1 MIVRLA
7 DWGLMSEGQENL
19 RTTEVDLG
27 GLVSVLATHLYSTPL
42 VALREL
48 VQNAHDS
55 HTRRRLED
63 PQGAAGHRPRI
74 RVRADAAART
84 LAIEDTGAG
93 LTEPE
98 IHAYLAT
105 VGTGYTRLL
114 REVTGNEELIGA
126 FGLGFLSA
134 FSVAEEVTV
143 TTTSHRE
150 PALGHRYRSRGG
162 EQYSVEPVPARP
174 QPGTVVELTLRPEH
188 AHLADE
194 DALREVLGRYCVLLS
209 VPVHVGDDEQPV
221 NGIRVP
227 WREQVPPIAPGR
239 LHAARMEFAAAF
251 GRRFEP
257 LTVFPFEAAG
267 GGAEAIGL
275 LWVQD
280 GATYG
285 SSDNRDLAVY
295 LRGMLLADDARDLL
309 PSWAGFIGGVVESNR
324 LTPTASREDLQRDE
338 HYRALQRALADAI
351 VDGLYET
358 ARLHPAAWRRILA
371 RHGQDLLGAA
381 LCDERLF
388 TLLADDVPVPTSQG
402 DLTAGA
408 LRAAGQ
414 GAVHVALGSG
424 GGFEE
429 MLYRAM
435 QVPIARGDRYA
446 VLPFLRR
453 YAQLRDCRIVEL
465 GSADG
470 NRELFRD
477 PEQPLPA
484 EELGWLS
491 AALAEPGEQVVP
503 ARFEPPGLP
512 LVLVPDR
519 EAELKARI
527 EDDQADARIPSA
539 ALRLARAF
547 TARTDGT
554 VRARLYLNT
563 ASPAVQDL
571 LRAYRAGH
579 TGSTTAAALLR
590 SIKVI
595 MAAAGA
601 TGSAG
606 GDLGAALAG
615 VGTAVAALTAPPAE
629 GLSAGLDRLL
639 DDSRP
644 DGGPQHGGPQNGGAR
659 QEGPWHDGSQ
669 HEQGEGA

>member
-1 MIVRLA
+1 
-7 DWGLMSEGQENL
+7 MSEGLPLDPVPAEDL

-27 GLVSVLATHLYSTPL
+27 GLVNVLATHLYSTPL

-55 HTRRRLED
+55 HTRRLLED
-63 PQGAAGHRPRI
+63 PDGDHRPLI
-74 RVRADAAART
+74 RVRGDADRRT
-84 LAIEDTGAG
+84 VAIEDTGAG

-98 IHAYLAT
+98 IHSYLAT
-105 VGTGYTRLL
+105 VGTGYTRML
-114 REVTGNEELIGA
+114 RELTGNQELIGA

-134 FSVAEEVTV
+134 FSVADEVVV

-174 QPGTVVELTLRPEH
+174 VPGTVVELALKAEH

-194 DALREVLGRYCVLLS
+194 YALREVLGRYCVLLPI
-209 VPVHVGDDEQPV
+209 PVYVGDDDQPV
-221 NGIRVP
+221 NAVPVP
-227 WREQVPPIAPGR
+227 WRQQTAGDV
-239 LHAARMEFAAAF
+239 HAARMRFASAF

-257 LTVFPFEAAG
+257 LTAFPVEPVEG
-267 GGAEAIGL
+267 GTDAIGL

-280 GATYG
+280 GGTYG

-295 LRGMLLADDARDLL
+295 LRGMLLSEDARELL
-309 PSWAGFIGGVVESNR
+309 PSWAGFIGGVVESSR

-338 HYRALQRALADAI
+338 HYRALQQTLTDAI

-381 LCDERLF
+381 LCDDRLF

-408 LRAAGQ
+408 LRAAGG

-453 YAQLRDCRIVEL
+453 YARLRDCRIVEL
-465 GSADG
+465 GSESG

-477 PEQPLPA
+477 PERPLPA
-484 EELGWLS
+484 EESGWL
-491 AALAEPGEQVVP
+491 AGALAEPGEQLVP
-503 ARFEPPGLP
+503 ARFDPPGLP

-527 EDDQADARIPSA
+527 EDDQTDARIPSA

-547 TARTDGT
+547 TARTDGE
-554 VRARLYLNT
+554 VKARLYLNL
-563 ASPAVQDL
+563 ACPAVQDL
-571 LRAYRAGH
+571 LTAYRAGH
-579 TGSTTAAALLR
+579 TGSATAAGLLR
-590 SIKVI
+590 SLKVI
-595 MAAAGA
+595 MAAASA
-601 TGSAG
+601 GSAG
-606 GDLGAALAG
+606 GDLTAALAG
-615 VGTAVAALTAPPAE
+615 IGTAVSALTAAVPE
-629 GLSAGLDRLL
+629 GLPGVP
-639 DDSRP
+639 DSP
-644 DGGPQHGGPQNGGAR
+644 DGLGGPGDSD
-659 QEGPWHDGSQ
+659 GP
-669 HEQGEGA
+669 GERSGERAGES

>member
-1 MIVRLA
+1 
-7 DWGLMSEGQENL
+7 MSEGATTEPTPAEDL

-27 GLVSVLATHLYSTPL
+27 GLVNVLATHLYSTPL

-55 HTRRRLED
+55 HTRRFLED
-63 PQGAAGHRPRI
+63 PDGEHRPLI
-74 RVRADAAART
+74 RVRADAARRT
-84 LAIEDTGAG
+84 VAIEDTGAG

-98 IHAYLAT
+98 IHSYLAT
-105 VGTGYTRLL
+105 VGTGYTRML
-114 REVTGNEELIGA
+114 RELTGNQELIGA

-134 FSVAEEVTV
+134 FSVADEVTV

-150 PALGHRYRSRGG
+150 PQRGHRYRSRGG
-162 EQYSVEPVPARP
+162 EHYQVEPVPARP
-174 QPGTVVELTLRPEH
+174 QPGTVVELALKAEH
-188 AHLADE
+188 GHLADE
-194 DALREVLGRYCVLLS
+194 QALREVLGRYCVLLPI
-209 VPVHVGDDEQPV
+209 PVFVGEDEEPV
-221 NGIRVP
+221 NSVQVP
-227 WREQVPPIAPGR
+227 WRRQAHPSPATALAGDAPRHPSDGDQ
-239 LHAARMEFAAAF
+239 HAVRMRFAAAF

-257 LTVFPFEAAG
+257 LTAFPVGPVE
-267 GGAEAIGL
+267 GATDAVGL

-280 GATYG
+280 GGTYG

-295 LRGMLLADDARDLL
+295 LRGMLLAEDARDLL
-309 PSWAGFIGGVVESNR
+309 PSWAGFIGGVIESNR

-338 HYRALQRALADAI
+338 HYRALQKALTDAI

-358 ARLHPAAWRRILA
+358 ARLRPAAWRRILT

-388 TLLADDVPVPTSQG
+388 SLLADDVPVPTSQS
-402 DLTAGA
+402 DLTAGG
-408 LRAAGQ
+408 LRAAGG

-435 QVPIARGDRYA
+435 RVPIARGDRYA

-453 YAQLRDCRIVEL
+453 YAQLRGCRLVEL
-465 GSADG
+465 GSEQG

-477 PEQPLPA
+477 PERPLPP
-484 EELGWLS
+484 EESAWLS
-491 AALAEPGEQVVP
+491 GALADPGEQLVP
-503 ARFEPPGLP
+503 ARFDPPGLP

-547 TARTDGT
+547 TARTGGE
-554 VRARLYLNT
+554 VRARLYLNL
-563 ASPAVQDL
+563 ACPAVQDL
-571 LRAYRAGH
+571 LAAYRAGH
-579 TGSTTAAALLR
+579 TGSATAAGLLR
-590 SIKVI
+590 SLKVI
-595 MAAAGA
+595 MAAAS
-601 TGSAG
+601 TGPAE

-615 VGTAVAALTAPPAE
+615 VGTAVSALTAAVP
-629 GLSAGLDRLL
+629 AGLPDVP
-639 DDSRP
+639 DSPGDLR
-644 DGGPQHGGPQNGGAR
+644 
-659 QEGPWHDGSQ
+659 
-669 HEQGEGA
+669 EQA

>member
-1 MIVRLA
+1 
-7 DWGLMSEGQENL
+7 MSEGAPTEPTPAEDL

-27 GLVSVLATHLYSTPL
+27 GLVNVLATHLYSTPL

-55 HTRRRLED
+55 HTRRFLED
-63 PQGAAGHRPRI
+63 PDGEHRPRI
-74 RVRADAAART
+74 RVRADATRRT
-84 LAIEDTGAG
+84 VAIEDTGAG

-105 VGTGYTRLL
+105 VGTGYTRML
-114 REVTGNEELIGA
+114 RELTGNQELIGA

-134 FSVAEEVTV
+134 FSVADEVTV

-150 PALGHRYRSRGG
+150 PRLGHRYRSRGG
-162 EQYSVEPVPARP
+162 EQYQVDPAPARP
-174 QPGTVVELTLRPEH
+174 EPGTVVELALKAEH

-194 DALREVLGRYCVLLS
+194 HALREVLGRYCVLLPI
-209 VPVHVGDDEQPV
+209 PVYVGDDDRPV
-221 NGIRVP
+221 NAVQVP
-227 WREQVPPIAPGR
+227 WRQAVDGDQYG
-239 LHAARMEFAAAF
+239 ARMRFATAF

-257 LTVFPFEAAG
+257 LTAFPVLPVQGEGAAE
-267 GGAEAIGL
+267 GATDAVGL

-280 GATYG
+280 GGTYG

-295 LRGMLLADDARDLL
+295 LRGMLLAEDARDLL
-309 PSWAGFIGGVVESNR
+309 PSWAGFIGGAVESSR

-338 HYRALQRALADAI
+338 HYRALQKALTDAI

-358 ARLHPAAWRRILA
+358 ARLRPAVWRRILT
-371 RHGQDLLGAA
+371 RHGQELLGAA
-381 LCDERLF
+381 LCDDRLF

-408 LRAAGQ
+408 LRASGA

-435 QVPIARGDRYA
+435 RVPIARGDRYA

-453 YAQLRDCRIVEL
+453 YAQLRGCRLVEL
-465 GSADG
+465 GSEQG

-477 PEQPLPA
+477 PERPLPA
-484 EELGWLS
+484 EESAWL
-491 AALAEPGEQVVP
+491 AGALADPGEQLVP
-503 ARFEPPGLP
+503 ARFDPPGLP

-547 TARTDGT
+547 TARTDGE
-554 VRARLYLNT
+554 VKARLYLNLDC
-563 ASPAVQDL
+563 PAVRDL
-571 LRAYRAGH
+571 LAAYRTGH
-579 TGSTTAAALLR
+579 TGSATAAGLLR
-590 SIKVI
+590 SLKVI
-595 MAAAGA
+595 MAAAS
-601 TGSAG
+601 TGPAE

-615 VGTAVAALTAPPAE
+615 IGTAVSALTAAVP
-629 GLSAGLDRLL
+629 AGLPDVP
-639 DDSRP
+639 DSP
-644 DGGPQHGGPQNGGAR
+644 GALGGDA
-659 QEGPWHDGSQ
+659 
-669 HEQGEGA
+669 

>member
-1 MIVRLA
+1 MSQGLPPA
-7 DWGLMSEGQENL
+7 DNL

-63 PQGAAGHRPRI
+63 PECADAPLI
-74 RVRADAAART
+74 RVRGDAARRT
-84 LAIEDTGAG
+84 VVIEDTGAG

-105 VGTGYTRLL
+105 VGTGYTRML
-114 REVTGNEELIGA
+114 RDLTGNQDLIGA

-150 PALGHRYRSRGG
+150 PGLGHRYRSRGG
-162 EQYSVEPVPARP
+162 EQYGVDPVDPRPA
-174 QPGTVVELTLRPEH
+174 PGTAVELRLKPEH

-194 DALREVLGRYCVLLS
+194 DALREVLGRYCVLLPI
-209 VPVHVGDDEQPV
+209 PVYVGDDERPV
-221 NGIRVP
+221 NDVPVP
-227 WREQVPPIAPGR
+227 WRQSVDGD
-239 LHAARMEFAAAF
+239 LHTARMQFASAF

-257 LTVFPFEAAG
+257 LTAFPVSPAADDTTD
-267 GGAEAIGL
+267 AVGL

-280 GATYG
+280 GGTYG
-285 SSDNRDLAVY
+285 STDNRDLAVY

-309 PSWAGFIGGVVESNR
+309 PSWAGFIGGVVESSR

-338 HYRALQRALADAI
+338 HYRALQKALADAV

-381 LCDERLF
+381 LCDDRLF

-402 DLTAGA
+402 DLTADA
-408 LRAAGQ
+408 LRAAGR
-414 GAVHVALGSG
+414 GALHVALGSS

-453 YAQLRDCRIVEL
+453 YAQLKDCRIVEL
-465 GSADG
+465 GSESG

-477 PEQPLPA
+477 PAEPLPA
-484 EELGWLS
+484 EETAWLT
-491 AALAEPGEQVVP
+491 AALADEGEQLVP
-503 ARFEPPGLP
+503 ARFDPPGLP

-554 VRARLYLNT
+554 VKARLYLNL

-571 LRAYRAGH
+571 LTAYRAGH
-579 TGSTTAAALLR
+579 TGSATAAGLLR
-590 SIKVI
+590 SLKVI
-595 MAAAGA
+595 MAAAG
-601 TGSAG
+601 GSAN
-606 GDLGAALAG
+606 GDLTAALTG
-615 VGTAVAALTAPPAE
+615 IGTAVAALTWA
-629 GLSAGLDRLL
+629 
-639 DDSRP
+639 
-644 DGGPQHGGPQNGGAR
+644 
-659 QEGPWHDGSQ
+659 
-669 HEQGEGA
+669 

>member
-1 MIVRLA
+1 MVSAIVVLA
-7 DWGLMSEGQENL
+7 HCGLMSEGHHTGPVPAEDL

-63 PQGAAGHRPRI
+63 PDGGHTPLI
-74 RVRADAAART
+74 RVRGDAARRT
-84 LAIEDTGAG
+84 VSIEDTGAG

-98 IHAYLAT
+98 IHSYLAT

-114 REVTGNEELIGA
+114 REVTGNDELIGA

-134 FSVAEEVTV
+134 FSVADEVTV

-162 EQYSVEPVPARP
+162 EQYSVEPAAAHPT
-174 QPGTVVELTLRPEH
+174 PGSIVELTLKTEH

-194 DALREVLGRYCVLLS
+194 HALREVLGRYCVLLT
-209 VPVHVGDDEQPV
+209 VPVYVGDDDRPV
-221 NGIRVP
+221 NDVPVP
-227 WREQVPPIAPGR
+227 WRQEIPGDR
-239 LHAARMEFAAAF
+239 HAARMRFATAF

-257 LTVFPFEAAG
+257 LTAFPVTPVEG
-267 GGAEAIGL
+267 GGTDAVGL

-280 GATYG
+280 GGTYG

-295 LRGMLLADDARDLL
+295 LRGMLLSEDARDLL
-309 PSWAGFIGGVVESNR
+309 PGWAGFIGGVVESAR
-324 LTPTASREDLQRDE
+324 LTPTASREDLQRDD
-338 HYRALQRALADAI
+338 HYRALQQALTDAI

-358 ARLHPAAWRRILA
+358 ARLHPAAWRRILS

-381 LCDERLF
+381 LCDDRLF

-408 LRAAGQ
+408 LRAAGG
-414 GAVHVALGSG
+414 GAVHIALGSG

-453 YAQLRDCRIVEL
+453 YARLRDCRIVEL
-465 GSADG
+465 GSESG

-477 PEQPLPA
+477 PERPLPA
-484 EELGWLS
+484 EESAWL
-491 AALAEPGEQVVP
+491 AGALADEGEQLVP
-503 ARFEPPGLP
+503 ARFDPPGLP

-527 EDDQADARIPSA
+527 EDDRADARIPSA

-547 TARTDGT
+547 TARTDGE
-554 VRARLYLNT
+554 VRARLYLNL
-563 ASPAVQDL
+563 AAPAVQDL
-571 LRAYRAGH
+571 LAAYRAGH
-579 TGSTTAAALLR
+579 TGAATAAGLLR
-590 SIKVI
+590 SLKVI
-595 MAAAGA
+595 MAAAAGSA
-601 TGSAG
+601 TG
-606 GDLGAALAG
+606 DLTAALAG
-615 VGTAVAALTAPPAE
+615 VGTAVSALTAAEPAGLPAVPDTLPDSDSDSDFGPGSGSGFPPA
-629 GLSAGLDRLL
+629 GDTA
-639 DDSRP
+639 
-644 DGGPQHGGPQNGGAR
+644 
-659 QEGPWHDGSQ
+659 
-669 HEQGEGA
+669 

>member
-1 MIVRLA
+1 
-7 DWGLMSEGQENL
+7 MSEGLQPGRVPEQNL

-63 PQGAAGHRPRI
+63 PGSTAEASI
-74 RVRADAAART
+74 RVRGDAARRAI
-84 LAIEDTGAG
+84 AIEDTGAG

-114 REVTGNEELIGA
+114 REVTGNQELIGA

-134 FSVAEEVTV
+134 FSVADEVTV

-162 EQYSVEPVPARP
+162 EQYSVEPTDPRP
-174 QPGTVVELTLRPEH
+174 TPGTVVELLLKAEH

-194 DALREVLGRYCVLLS
+194 YALREVLARYCVLLPI
-209 VPVHVGDDEQPV
+209 PVYVGDDEKPV
-221 NGIRVP
+221 NDVPVP
-227 WREQVPPIAPGR
+227 WRQEVPGH
-239 LHAARMEFAAAF
+239 LYTARMSFAAAF

-257 LTVFPFEAAG
+257 LTAFPVDPVE
-267 GGAEAIGL
+267 GATDAVGL

-280 GATYG
+280 GGTYG
-285 SSDNRDLAVY
+285 SSDNRDLSVY
-295 LRGMLLADDARDLL
+295 LRGMLLSEDARDLL
-309 PSWAGFIGGVVESNR
+309 PSWAGFIGGVVESTR
-324 LTPTASREDLQRDE
+324 LTPTASREDLQRDD
-338 HYRALQRALADAI
+338 HYRALQQALTDAI

-358 ARLHPAAWRRILA
+358 ARLHPTAWRRILA

-381 LCDERLF
+381 LCDDRLF

-408 LRAAGQ
+408 LRAAGG

-453 YAQLRDCRIVEL
+453 YAQLRDCRLVEL
-465 GSADG
+465 GSESG

-477 PEQPLPA
+477 PEQPLSA
-484 EELGWLS
+484 EETAWLG
-491 AALAEPGEQVVP
+491 AALADDGEQLVP
-503 ARFEPPGLP
+503 ARFDPPGLP

-554 VRARLYLNT
+554 VKARLYLNL
-563 ASPAVQDL
+563 ASPAVRQL
-571 LRAYRAGH
+571 LAAYRAGH
-579 TGSTTAAALLR
+579 TGSATAAGLLR
-590 SIKVI
+590 SLKVI
-595 MAAAGA
+595 MAAAS
-601 TGSAG
+601 GSAA
-606 GDLGAALAG
+606 GDLTAALEG
-615 VGTAVAALTAPPAE
+615 VGTAVAALTAAVPD
-629 GLSAGLDRLL
+629 GLSAV
-639 DDSRP
+639 P
-644 DGGPQHGGPQNGGAR
+644 DTLSAR
-659 QEGPWHDGSQ
+659 DQ
-669 HEQGEGA
+669 QGEQAK

>member
-1 MIVRLA
+1 
-7 DWGLMSEGQENL
+7 MSEGQENL

-63 PQGAAGHRPRI
+63 PAGAAGHAPRI
-74 RVRADAAART
+74 TVRGDVARRT
-84 LAIEDTGAG
+84 VSIEDTGAG

-143 TTTSHRE
+143 TTVSHRE
-150 PALGHRYRSRGG
+150 PQLCHRYRSRGG
-162 EQYSVEPVPARP
+162 EQYSVEPAPPRP
-174 QPGTVVELTLRPEH
+174 SPGTVVELTLKPEH
-188 AHLADE
+188 GHLADE
-194 DALREVLGRYCVLLS
+194 QALREVLGRYCVLLT
-209 VPVHVGDDEQPV
+209 VPVHVGDDEEPV
-221 NGIRVP
+221 NHLLVP
-227 WREQVPPIAPGR
+227 WREPVPEAR
-239 LHAARMEFAAAF
+239 QYAARMEFAAAF

-257 LTVFPFEAAG
+257 LTAFPFQPLDG
-267 GGAEAIGL
+267 GTDAIGL

-280 GATYG
+280 GGSYG

-324 LTPTASREDLQRDE
+324 LTPTASREDLQRDD
-338 HYRALQRALADAI
+338 HYRALQQALTDA
-351 VDGLYET
+351 VVNGLYET
-358 ARLHPAAWRRILA
+358 ARLRPAAWRRILA

-381 LCDERLF
+381 LCDDRLF

-465 GSADG
+465 GSESG

-477 PEQPLPA
+477 PERPLPA
-484 EELGWLS
+484 EELGWLT
-491 AALAEPGEQVVP
+491 AALAEEGEQLVP
-503 ARFEPPGLP
+503 ARFDPPALP

-571 LRAYRAGH
+571 LRAYRGGH
-579 TGSTTAAALLR
+579 TGSATAAGLLR
-590 SIKVI
+590 SLKVI
-595 MAAAGA
+595 MATA
-601 TGSAG
+601 GSAGSAGPAGPGG

-615 VGTAVAALTAPPAE
+615 IGTAVAALTAPVVPVPDTGQDALPAD
-629 GLSAGLDRLL
+629 LRTLF
-639 DDSRP
+639 DDDER
-644 DGGPQHGGPQNGGAR
+644 GGSTR
-659 QEGPWHDGSQ
+659 
-669 HEQGEGA
+669 

>member
-1 MIVRLA
+1 
-7 DWGLMSEGQENL
+7 MSEGHRSGPVPAEDL

-63 PQGAAGHRPRI
+63 PDAAHTPLI
-74 RVRADAAART
+74 RVRGDAARRT
-84 LAIEDTGAG
+84 VGIEDTGAG

-114 REVTGNEELIGA
+114 REVTGNDELIGA

-134 FSVAEEVTV
+134 FSVADEVTV

-162 EQYSVEPVPARP
+162 EQYSVEPVAARP
-174 QPGTVVELTLRPEH
+174 APGSLVELTLKAEH

-194 DALREVLGRYCVLLS
+194 DALREVLARYCVLLT
-209 VPVHVGDDEQPV
+209 VPVYVGDDERPV
-221 NGIRVP
+221 NDVPVP
-227 WREQVPPIAPGR
+227 WRREIPGDR
-239 LHAARMEFAAAF
+239 HAARMRFAAAF

-257 LTVFPFEAAG
+257 LTAFPVSPAEDGSTDAA
-267 GGAEAIGL
+267 GL

-280 GATYG
+280 GGTYG
-285 SSDNRDLAVY
+285 STDNRDLAVY
-295 LRGMLLADDARDLL
+295 LRGMLLSDDARDLL
-309 PSWAGFIGGVVESNR
+309 PGWAGFIGGVVESSR

-338 HYRALQRALADAI
+338 HYRALQQALTDAI

-358 ARLHPAAWRRILA
+358 ARLHPAAWRRILS

-381 LCDERLF
+381 LCDDRLF

-408 LRAAGQ
+408 LRAAGG
-414 GAVHVALGSG
+414 GAVHIALGSS

-465 GSADG
+465 GSESG
-470 NRELFRD
+470 NRELFRE
-477 PEQPLPA
+477 PRQPLPA
-484 EELGWLS
+484 EESAWLA
-491 AALAEPGEQVVP
+491 AALADEGEQLVP
-503 ARFEPPGLP
+503 ARFDPPGLP

-527 EDDQADARIPSA
+527 EDDRADSRIPSA

-547 TARTDGT
+547 TARTDGE
-554 VRARLYLNT
+554 VKARLYLNL
-563 ASPAVQDL
+563 AAPAVQDL
-571 LRAYRAGH
+571 LAAYRAGH
-579 TGSTTAAALLR
+579 TGAATAAGLLR
-590 SIKVI
+590 SLKVI
-595 MAAAGA
+595 MAAAA
-601 TGSAG
+601 GSAA
-606 GDLGAALAG
+606 GDLTAALAG
-615 VGTAVAALTAPPAE
+615 VGTAVAALTAAE
-629 GLSAGLDRLL
+629 PAGLAAV
-639 DDSRP
+639 P
-644 DGGPQHGGPQNGGAR
+644 DTLPAG
-659 QEGPWHDGSQ
+659 
-669 HEQGEGA
+669 EQP

>member
-1 MIVRLA
+1 
-7 DWGLMSEGQENL
+7 MSEGLPPDPVPAEDL

-27 GLVSVLATHLYSTPL
+27 GLVNVLATHLYSTPL

-55 HTRRRLED
+55 HTRRLLED
-63 PQGAAGHRPRI
+63 PDGDHRPMI
-74 RVRADAAART
+74 RVRADADRRT
-84 LAIEDTGAG
+84 VSIEDTGAG

-105 VGTGYTRLL
+105 VGTGYTRML
-114 REVTGNEELIGA
+114 RELTGNEELIGA

-134 FSVAEEVTV
+134 FSVAGQVTV

-150 PALGHRYRSRGG
+150 PLLGHRYRSFGG
-162 EQYSVEPVPARP
+162 EQYSVEPAAPRP
-174 QPGTVVELTLRPEH
+174 GGGTVVELSLKDEH

-194 DALREVLGRYCVLLS
+194 HALREVLGRYCVLLPI
-209 VPVHVGDDEQPV
+209 PVYVGDDEQPV
-221 NGIRVP
+221 NAVPVP
-227 WREQVPPIAPGR
+227 WRRPSDGDP
-239 LHAARMEFAAAF
+239 HAARMRFATAF

-257 LTVFPFEAAG
+257 LTAFPVHPAG
-267 GGAEAIGL
+267 GDSDAAGL

-280 GATYG
+280 GGTYG

-309 PSWAGFIGGVVESNR
+309 PSWAGFIGGVVESSR

-338 HYRALQRALADAI
+338 HYRALQRVLSDAV

-358 ARLHPAAWRRILA
+358 ARLRPAVWRRILA

-381 LCDERLF
+381 LCDDRLF

-408 LRAAGQ
+408 LRAAGG

-465 GSADG
+465 GSERG

-477 PEQPLPA
+477 PERPLPA
-484 EELGWLS
+484 EEAAWL
-491 AALAEPGEQVVP
+491 AGALADPGEQLVP
-503 ARFEPPGLP
+503 ARFEPAGLP

-547 TARTDGT
+547 TARTDGE
-554 VRARLYLNT
+554 VKARLYLNL

-571 LRAYRAGH
+571 LTAYRDGH
-579 TGSTTAAALLR
+579 TGSATAAGLLR
-590 SIKVI
+590 SLKVI
-595 MAAAGA
+595 MAAA
-601 TGSAG
+601 SAG
-606 GDLGAALAG
+606 GGGGDLTGALAG
-615 VGTAVAALTAPPAE
+615 IGTAVSALTAAVP
-629 GLSAGLDRLL
+629 AGLPGVP
-639 DDSRP
+639 DSP
-644 DGGPQHGGPQNGGAR
+644 GGLTD
-659 QEGPWHDGSQ
+659 EG
-669 HEQGEGA
+669 

>member
-1 MIVRLA
+1 
-7 DWGLMSEGQENL
+7 MSEGLPPDRVPAEDL

-27 GLVSVLATHLYSTPL
+27 GLVNVLATHLYSTPL

-55 HTRRRLED
+55 HTRRLLED
-63 PQGAAGHRPRI
+63 PDGGHRPLI
-74 RVRADAAART
+74 RVRGDIDRRT
-84 LAIEDTGAG
+84 VGIEDTGAG

-105 VGTGYTRLL
+105 VGTGYTRML
-114 REVTGNEELIGA
+114 RELTGNQELIGA

-134 FSVAEEVTV
+134 FSVADEVVV

-150 PALGHRYRSRGG
+150 PGLGHRYRSHGG
-162 EQYSVEPVPARP
+162 EQYSVERVAARP
-174 QPGTVVELTLRPEH
+174 LPGTVVELSLKAEH

-194 DALREVLGRYCVLLS
+194 HALREVLGRYCVLLPI
-209 VPVHVGDDEQPV
+209 PVYVGDDEHPV
-221 NGIRVP
+221 NGVRVP
-227 WREQVPPIAPGR
+227 WRRPSDGDQY
-239 LHAARMEFAAAF
+239 AARMRFAAAF

-257 LTVFPFEAAG
+257 LTAFPVQPAPDAAEDG
-267 GGAEAIGL
+267 TDAVGL

-280 GATYG
+280 GGTYG
-285 SSDNRDLAVY
+285 STDNRDLAVY
-295 LRGMLLADDARDLL
+295 LRGMLLAEDARDLL
-309 PSWAGFIGGVVESNR
+309 PSWAGFIGGVVESGR
-324 LTPTASREDLQRDE
+324 LTPTASREDLQRDG
-338 HYRALQRALADAI
+338 HYRALQQALADAI

-358 ARLHPAAWRRILA
+358 ARLRPAVWRRILS

-381 LCDERLF
+381 LCDDRLF

-408 LRAAGQ
+408 LRAAGG

-465 GSADG
+465 GSESG

-477 PEQPLPA
+477 PERPLPA
-484 EELGWLS
+484 EEAAWLS
-491 AALAEPGEQVVP
+491 GALADPGEQLVP
-503 ARFEPPGLP
+503 ARFDPPGLP

-547 TARTDGT
+547 TARTDGE
-554 VRARLYLNT
+554 VKARLYLNL
-563 ASPAVQDL
+563 ACPAVQDL
-571 LRAYRAGH
+571 LTAYRDGH
-579 TGSTTAAALLR
+579 TGSATAAGLLR
-590 SIKVI
+590 SLKVI
-595 MAAAGA
+595 MAAASA
-601 TGSAG
+601 GSSG
-606 GDLGAALAG
+606 GDLTAALSG
-615 VGTAVAALTAPPAE
+615 IGTAVSALTAALPE
-629 GLSAGLDRLL
+629 GLPAVP
-639 DDSRP
+639 DSP
-644 DGGPQHGGPQNGGAR
+644 DGLADGA
-659 QEGPWHDGSQ
+659 
-669 HEQGEGA
+669 

>member
-1 MIVRLA
+1 
-7 DWGLMSEGQENL
+7 MSEAEKL

-27 GLVSVLATHLYSTPL
+27 GLVGVLATHLYSTPL

-63 PQGAAGHRPRI
+63 PDTPYRPLI
-74 RVRADAAART
+74 RVSGDPAART
-84 LAIEDTGAG
+84 VAIEDTGAG

-105 VGTGYTRLL
+105 VGTGYTRML
-114 REVTGNEELIGA
+114 RDLTGDQDLIGA

-134 FSVAEEVTV
+134 FSVADEVTV
-143 TTTSHRE
+143 TTASHRE
-150 PALGHRYRSRGG
+150 PHLAHRYRSRGG
-162 EQYSVEPVPARP
+162 ERYGVEPVAPRP
-174 QPGTVVELTLRPEH
+174 GPGTVVELTLKPEH

-194 DALREVLGRYCVLLS
+194 EALREVLRRYCVLLPI
-209 VPVHVGDDEQPV
+209 PVYVGTDEQPV
-221 NGIRVP
+221 NDVPVP
-227 WREQVPPIAPGR
+227 WRQDLPGSPH
-239 LHAARMEFAAAF
+239 LHRMRFANAFARS
-251 GRRFEP
+251 FEP
-257 LTVFPFEAAG
+257 LTAFPVTP
-267 GGAEAIGL
+267 AEDRTDAVGL

-280 GATYG
+280 GGTYG
-285 SSDNRDLAVY
+285 STDNRDLAVY

-309 PSWAGFIGGVVESNR
+309 PSWAGFIGGVIESSR

-338 HYRALQRALADAI
+338 HYRALQRALADAV

-358 ARLHPAAWRRILA
+358 ARLHPNAWRRILT

-381 LCDERLF
+381 LCDDRLF

-408 LRAAGQ
+408 LRAAGS

-465 GSADG
+465 GSESG
-470 NRELFRD
+470 NRELFRE
-477 PEQPLPA
+477 PAAPLPA
-484 EELGWLS
+484 EERGWLA
-491 AALAEPGEQVVP
+491 AALADEGEELVP
-503 ARFEPPGLP
+503 ARFDPPGLP

-554 VRARLYLNT
+554 VKARLYLNL
-563 ASPAVQDL
+563 ASPAVEDL
-571 LRAYRAGH
+571 LTAYRAGR
-579 TGSTTAAALLR
+579 TGAATAAGLLR
-590 SIKVI
+590 SLKVI
-595 MAAAGA
+595 MAAAS
-601 TGSAG
+601 GSSA
-606 GDLGAALAG
+606 GDLGAALGG
-615 VGTAVAALTAPPAE
+615 VSTAVAALTAD
-629 GLSAGLDRLL
+629 LSQDLGDH
-639 DDSRP
+639 S
-644 DGGPQHGGPQNGGAR
+644 
-659 QEGPWHDGSQ
+659 
-669 HEQGEGA
+669 

>member
-1 MIVRLA
+1 
-7 DWGLMSEGQENL
+7 MSEGLPPDHAPAEDL

-27 GLVSVLATHLYSTPL
+27 GLVNVLATHLYSTPL

-63 PQGAAGHRPRI
+63 PAGGHRPLI
-74 RVRADAAART
+74 RVRADAGRRT
-84 LAIEDTGAG
+84 VGIEDTGAG

-105 VGTGYTRLL
+105 VGTGYTRML
-114 REVTGNEELIGA
+114 RELTGNQELIGA

-134 FSVAEEVTV
+134 FSVADEVTV

-150 PALGHRYRSRGG
+150 PRRGHRYRSRGG

-174 QPGTVVELTLRPEH
+174 VPGTLVELALKAEH

-194 DALREVLGRYCVLLS
+194 STLREVLGRYCVLLP
-209 VPVHVGDDEQPV
+209 VPVYVGDDERPV
-221 NGIRVP
+221 NDVPVP
-227 WREQVPPIAPGR
+227 WRQDGPAGGDGSGGGPAADGGSATGR
-239 LHAARMEFAAAF
+239 SDGRTAGGDGYAARMRFATAF

-257 LTVFPFEAAG
+257 LTAFPVRPVDGDPAEG
-267 GGAEAIGL
+267 GTDAVGL

-280 GATYG
+280 GGTYG

-295 LRGMLLADDARDLL
+295 LRGMLLTEDARDLL
-309 PSWAGFIGGVVESNR
+309 PGWAGFIGGVVESNR
-324 LTPTASREDLQRDE
+324 LTPTASREDLQRDD
-338 HYRALQRALADAI
+338 HYRALQRALTDAV

-358 ARLHPAAWRRILA
+358 ARLRPAVWRRILA

-408 LRAAGQ
+408 LRAAGG

-453 YAQLRDCRIVEL
+453 YAGLRDCRLVEL
-465 GSADG
+465 GSESG

-477 PEQPLPA
+477 PERPLPA
-484 EELGWLS
+484 DESGWLA
-491 AALAEPGEQVVP
+491 AALTDPGEQLVP
-503 ARFEPPGLP
+503 ARFDPAGLP

-539 ALRLARAF
+539 ALRLARSF
-547 TARTDGT
+547 TARTDGE
-554 VRARLYLNT
+554 VKARLYLNL
-563 ASPAVQDL
+563 ACPAVQDL
-571 LRAYRAGH
+571 LTAYRAGH
-579 TGSTTAAALLR
+579 TGSATAAGLLR
-590 SIKVI
+590 SLKVI
-595 MAAAGA
+595 MAAASSGA
-601 TGSAG
+601 APGGAS
-606 GDLGAALAG
+606 GDLTAALG
-615 VGTAVAALTAPPAE
+615 GIGTAVSALTAAVPP
-629 GLSAGLDRLL
+629 GLPAVPDTLDGL
-639 DDSRP
+639 
-644 DGGPQHGGPQNGGAR
+644 A
-659 QEGPWHDGSQ
+659 
-669 HEQGEGA
+669 GEG

>member
-1 MIVRLA
+1 
-7 DWGLMSEGQENL
+7 MSEGLQPDHAPAEDL

-27 GLVSVLATHLYSTPL
+27 GLVNVLATHLYSTPL

-63 PQGAAGHRPRI
+63 PDGAHRPLI
-74 RVRADAAART
+74 RVRADAARRT
-84 LAIEDTGAG
+84 VGIEDTGAG

-105 VGTGYTRLL
+105 VGTGYTRML
-114 REVTGNEELIGA
+114 RDLTGSRELIGA

-134 FSVAEEVTV
+134 FSVADEVTV

-150 PALGHRYRSRGG
+150 PLLGHRYRSRGG
-162 EQYSVEPVPARP
+162 EQYRVEPVPARP
-174 QPGTVVELTLRPEH
+174 VPGTLVELALKTEH

-194 DALREVLGRYCVLLS
+194 SVLREVLGRYCVLLP

-221 NGIRVP
+221 NGVPVP
-227 WREQVPPIAPGR
+227 WRQPAAGTGPDGEGGARAGDPAAGGGR
-239 LHAARMEFAAAF
+239 TAGGDAYAARMRFAAAF

-257 LTVFPFEAAG
+257 LTAFPVHPVEDGPAG
-267 GGAEAIGL
+267 AGTDAVGL

-280 GATYG
+280 GGTYG

-295 LRGMLLADDARDLL
+295 LRGMLLSEDARDLL
-309 PSWAGFIGGVVESNR
+309 PDWAGFIGGVVESSR
-324 LTPTASREDLQRDE
+324 LTPTASREDLQRDD
-338 HYRALQRALADAI
+338 HYRALRQALADAV

-358 ARLHPAAWRRILA
+358 ARLRPAVWRRILA

-381 LCDERLF
+381 LCDDRLF

-408 LRAAGQ
+408 LRAAGG
-414 GAVHVALGSG
+414 GAVHVALGSD

-453 YAQLRDCRIVEL
+453 YAALRECRLVEL
-465 GSADG
+465 GSESG

-477 PEQPLPA
+477 PERPLPA
-484 EELGWLS
+484 DESAWLA
-491 AALAEPGEQVVP
+491 AALTDPGEQLVP
-503 ARFEPPGLP
+503 ARFDPAGLP

-547 TARTDGT
+547 TARTDGG
-554 VRARLYLNT
+554 VRARLYLNL
-563 ASPAVQDL
+563 ACPAVQDL
-571 LRAYRAGH
+571 LAAYRTGH
-579 TGSTTAAALLR
+579 TGSATAAGLLR
-590 SIKVI
+590 SLKVI
-595 MAAAGA
+595 MAAASPGGAAGA
-601 TGSAG
+601 TG
-606 GDLGAALAG
+606 DLTAALG
-615 VGTAVAALTAPPAE
+615 GIGTAVSALTAAVPP
-629 GLSAGLDRLL
+629 GLPAV
-639 DDSRP
+639 P
-644 DGGPQHGGPQNGGAR
+644 DTPGDLA
-659 QEGPWHDGSQ
+659 
-669 HEQGEGA
+669 GEG

>member
-1 MIVRLA
+1 
-7 DWGLMSEGQENL
+7 MSEGHEPDRASAGTPSAQQNL

-63 PQGAAGHRPRI
+63 PDGAAAHTPEI
-74 RVRADAAART
+74 RVRATGVRGVS
-84 LAIEDTGAG
+84 IEDTGAG

-134 FSVAEEVTV
+134 FSVADEVTV

-150 PALGHRYRSRGG
+150 PTRGHRYRSRGG
-162 EQYSVEPVPARP
+162 EQYSVEPIAPRAA
-174 QPGTVVELTLRPEH
+174 PGTVVELALKAEH

-194 DALREVLGRYCVLLS
+194 QSLREVLGRYCVLLS
-209 VPVHVGDDEQPV
+209 VPVFVGDDEQPV
-221 NGIRVP
+221 NAIPVP
-227 WREQVPPIAPGR
+227 WRAPVPESG
-239 LHAARMEFAAAF
+239 LYAARMDFATAF
-251 GRRFEP
+251 GRRFAP
-257 LTVFPFEAAG
+257 LTAFPLNPAAED
-267 GGAEAIGL
+267 ADSVGL

-280 GATYG
+280 GGTYG
-285 SSDNRDLAVY
+285 SSDNRELAVY

-338 HYRALQRALADAI
+338 HYRSLQQELTDAI
-351 VDGLYET
+351 VNGLYET
-358 ARLHPAAWRRILA
+358 ARLYPSAWRRILA

-381 LCDERLF
+381 LCDDRLF

-408 LRAAGQ
+408 LRAAGN

-465 GSADG
+465 GAESG
-470 NRELFRD
+470 NRELFRE

-484 EELGWLS
+484 EESAWLA
-491 AALAEPGEQVVP
+491 AALADPGEQLVP
-503 ARFEPPGLP
+503 ARFDPPGLP

-519 EAELKARI
+519 DAELKARI
-527 EDDQADARIPSA
+527 EDDAADARIPSA

-554 VRARLYLNT
+554 VKARLYLNT
-563 ASPAVQDL
+563 ASPAVRDL
-571 LRAYRAGH
+571 LAAYRSGH
-579 TGSTTAAALLR
+579 TGSATAAALLR
-590 SIKVI
+590 SLKVI
-595 MAAAGA
+595 MAAAA
-601 TGSAG
+601 GSTG
-606 GDLGAALAG
+606 GDLAAALAG
-615 VGTAVAALTAPPAE
+615 VGTAVAALTAPSE
-629 GLSAGLDRLL
+629 GLSVALGTLFGE
-639 DDSRP
+639 DDDES
-644 DGGPQHGGPQNGGAR
+644 
-659 QEGPWHDGSQ
+659 
-669 HEQGEGA
+669 GEATR

>member
-1 MIVRLA
+1 
-7 DWGLMSEGQENL
+7 MSEGVPPEPIPAEEL

-27 GLVSVLATHLYSTPL
+27 GLVNVLATHLYSTPL

-55 HTRRRLED
+55 HTRRLLED
-63 PQGAAGHRPRI
+63 PDGDHRPQI
-74 RVRADAAART
+74 RVRADAVRRT
-84 LAIEDTGAG
+84 VAIEDTGAG

-98 IHAYLAT
+98 IHSYLAT
-105 VGTGYTRLL
+105 VGTGYTRML
-114 REVTGNEELIGA
+114 RELTGNQELIGA

-134 FSVAEEVTV
+134 FSVADEVTV

-150 PALGHRYRSRGG
+150 PHLGHRYRSRGG
-162 EQYSVEPVPARP
+162 EQYRVEPVPARP
-174 QPGTVVELTLRPEH
+174 APGTVVELALKTEH
-188 AHLADE
+188 GHLADE
-194 DALREVLGRYCVLLS
+194 DVLRDVLGRYCVLLPI
-209 VPVHVGDDEQPV
+209 PVFVGEDERPV
-221 NGIRVP
+221 NSVEVP
-227 WREQVPPIAPGR
+227 WRQADPSPTATPGR
-239 LHAARMEFAAAF
+239 DASRRPSDGDRYDARMRFATAF

-257 LTVFPFEAAG
+257 LTAFPVQPVE
-267 GGAEAIGL
+267 GATDAVGL

-280 GATYG
+280 GGTYG

-295 LRGMLLADDARDLL
+295 LRGMLLAEDARDLL
-309 PSWAGFIGGVVESNR
+309 PGWAGFIGGVVESGR

-338 HYRALQRALADAI
+338 HYRALQRALTDAI
-351 VDGLYET
+351 VEGLYET
-358 ARLHPAAWRRILA
+358 ARLRPAAWRRVLT

-408 LRAAGQ
+408 LRAAGG

-435 QVPIARGDRYA
+435 RVPIARGDRYA

-453 YAQLRDCRIVEL
+453 YAQLRGCRLVEL
-465 GSADG
+465 GSEQG

-477 PEQPLPA
+477 PERPLPEHESA
-484 EELGWLS
+484 WL
-491 AALAEPGEQVVP
+491 AGALADRGEQLVP
-503 ARFEPPGLP
+503 ARFDPPGLP

-547 TARTDGT
+547 TARTDGE
-554 VRARLYLNT
+554 VRARLYLNL

-571 LRAYRAGH
+571 LTAYRAGH
-579 TGSTTAAALLR
+579 TGSATAAGLLR
-590 SIKVI
+590 SLKVI
-595 MAAAGA
+595 MAAA
-601 TGSAG
+601 SAG
-606 GDLGAALAG
+606 PSEGDLTAALAG
-615 VGTAVAALTAPPAE
+615 IGTAVSALTAAVP
-629 GLSAGLDRLL
+629 AGLPDVP
-639 DDSRP
+639 DSP
-644 DGGPQHGGPQNGGAR
+644 GALS
-659 QEGPWHDGSQ
+659 E
-669 HEQGEGA
+669 EA

>member
-1 MIVRLA
+1 
-7 DWGLMSEGQENL
+7 MSEGQENL
-19 RTTEVDLG
+19 RSTEVDLG

-63 PQGAAGHRPRI
+63 PGFEGPASAARARI
-74 RVRADAAART
+74 TVRADPAART
-84 LAIEDTGAG
+84 VSIEDTGAG

-114 REVTGNEELIGA
+114 RDLTGNEELIGA

-134 FSVAEEVTV
+134 FSVADEVTV

-162 EQYSVEPVPARP
+162 EQYTVDPVPARP
-174 QPGTVVELTLRPEH
+174 EPGTEVRLALKPEH

-194 DALREVLGRYCVLLS
+194 AALREVLARYCVLLP
-209 VPVHVGDDEQPV
+209 VPVYVGDDERPV
-221 NGIRVP
+221 NDIAVP
-227 WREQVPPIAPGR
+227 WRENVPQAGR
-239 LHAARMEFAAAF
+239 HEARMAFATAF

-257 LTVFPFEAAG
+257 LTAFPFRSEDPAVDAV
-267 GGAEAIGL
+267 GL

-280 GATYG
+280 GGTYG

-295 LRGMLLADDARDLL
+295 LRGMLLSDDARDLL
-309 PSWAGFIGGVVESNR
+309 PSWAGFVGGVIESNR

-338 HYRALQRALADAI
+338 HYRALQRALAEAV

-381 LCDERLF
+381 LCDDRLF
-388 TLLADDVPVPTSQG
+388 TLLADDVPVPSSQG
-402 DLTAGA
+402 ELTAGA
-408 LRAAGQ
+408 LRAAGN

-435 QVPIARGDRYA
+435 RVPIARGDRYA

-453 YAQLRDCRIVEL
+453 YAQLRGCRIVEL
-465 GSADG
+465 GSESG
-470 NRELFRD
+470 NRELFRE

-484 EELGWLS
+484 EESGWLA
-491 AALAEPGEQVVP
+491 AALAEPGEQLVP
-503 ARFEPPGLP
+503 ARFDPPGLP

-547 TARTDGT
+547 TARTDGS
-554 VRARLYLNT
+554 VKARLYLNT

-579 TGSTTAAALLR
+579 TGAATAAGLLR
-590 SIKVI
+590 ALKVI
-595 MAAAGA
+595 MAAAGTEGRA
-601 TGSAG
+601 A
-606 GDLGAALAG
+606 GDLTAALAG
-615 VGTAVAALTAPPAE
+615 VGTAVAALTAPADQ
-629 GLSAGLDRLL
+629 LSVELGMLFDQDEPGEDR
-639 DDSRP
+639 R
-644 DGGPQHGGPQNGGAR
+644 
-659 QEGPWHDGSQ
+659 
-669 HEQGEGA
+669 

>member
-1 MIVRLA
+1 
-7 DWGLMSEGQENL
+7 MSEAEKL

-27 GLVSVLATHLYSTPL
+27 GLVGVLATHLYSTPL

-63 PQGAAGHRPRI
+63 PDTPYRPLI
-74 RVRADAAART
+74 RVTGDPAART
-84 LAIEDTGAG
+84 VAIEDTGAG

-105 VGTGYTRLL
+105 VGTGYTRML
-114 REVTGNEELIGA
+114 RELTGNQDLIGA

-134 FSVAEEVTV
+134 FSVADEVTV
-143 TTTSHRE
+143 TTASHRE
-150 PALGHRYRSRGG
+150 PHLAHRYRSRGG
-162 EQYSVEPVPARP
+162 EQYAVEAVDPRPA
-174 QPGTVVELTLRPEH
+174 PGTVVELRLKAEH

-194 DALREVLGRYCVLLS
+194 YALREVLARYCVLLPI
-209 VPVHVGDDEQPV
+209 PVYVGTDEKPV
-221 NGIRVP
+221 NDVRVP
-227 WREQVPPIAPGR
+227 WREDLPGPV
-239 LHAARMEFAAAF
+239 HAHRMRFATAFARS
-251 GRRFEP
+251 FEP
-257 LTVFPFEAAG
+257 LTAFPVTPAPAG
-267 GGAEAIGL
+267 EDGTDAVGL

-280 GATYG
+280 GGTYG
-285 SSDNRDLAVY
+285 STDNRDLAVY

-338 HYRALQRALADAI
+338 HYRALQRTLTDAI

-358 ARLHPAAWRRILA
+358 ARLHPNAWRRILA
-371 RHGQDLLGAA
+371 RHGQELLGAA
-381 LCDERLF
+381 LCDDRLF
-388 TLLADDVPVPTSQG
+388 SLLADDVPVPTSQG

-408 LRAAGQ
+408 LRAAGG

-453 YAQLRDCRIVEL
+453 YAQLRECRIVEL
-465 GSADG
+465 GSESG
-470 NRELFRD
+470 NRELFRE
-477 PEQPLPA
+477 PAAPLPA
-484 EELGWLS
+484 EESAWLA
-491 AALAEPGEQVVP
+491 AALADPGEQLVA
-503 ARFEPPGLP
+503 ARFDPPGLP

-554 VRARLYLNT
+554 VKARLYLNL
-563 ASPAVQDL
+563 ASPAVDGL
-571 LRAYRAGH
+571 LAAYRAGH
-579 TGSTTAAALLR
+579 TGAATAAGLLR
-590 SIKVI
+590 SLKVI
-595 MAAAGA
+595 MAAAA
-601 TGSAG
+601 GSG
-606 GDLGAALAG
+606 DGDLTAALAG
-615 VGTAVAALTAPPAE
+615 VSTAVAALTAAVPD
-629 GLSAGLDRLL
+629 GLSAV
-639 DDSRP
+639 P
-644 DGGPQHGGPQNGGAR
+644 DTLSADEQHG
-659 QEGPWHDGSQ
+659 E
-669 HEQGEGA
+669 

>member
-1 MIVRLA
+1 
-7 DWGLMSEGQENL
+7 MSEGLPPDHAPAEDL

-27 GLVSVLATHLYSTPL
+27 GLVNVLATHLYSTPL

-55 HTRRRLED
+55 HTRRLLED
-63 PQGAAGHRPRI
+63 PDGAHRRLI
-74 RVRADAAART
+74 RVRGDAVRCTVAV
-84 LAIEDTGAG
+84 EDTGAG

-105 VGTGYTRLL
+105 VGTGYTRML
-114 REVTGNEELIGA
+114 RELTGDQDLIGA

-134 FSVAEEVTV
+134 FSVADEVVV

-150 PALGHRYRSRGG
+150 PGLGHRYRSRGG
-162 EQYSVEPVPARP
+162 QQYLVEPVPARP
-174 QPGTVVELTLRPEH
+174 QPGTVVELTLKAEH

-194 DALREVLGRYCVLLS
+194 DALREVLSRYCVLLPI
-209 VPVHVGDDEQPV
+209 PVLVGDDEEPV
-221 NGIRVP
+221 NAVDVP
-227 WREQVPPIAPGR
+227 WRRPSAGDPHE
-239 LHAARMEFAAAF
+239 ARMRFAAAF
-251 GRRFEP
+251 GRHFEP
-257 LTVFPFEAAG
+257 LTAFPVEPVDG
-267 GGAEAIGL
+267 GTDAIGL

-280 GATYG
+280 GGTYG

-309 PSWAGFIGGVVESNR
+309 PGWAGFIGGVVESSR

-338 HYRALQRALADAI
+338 HYRALQRTLTDAI

-358 ARLHPAAWRRILA
+358 ARLRPAAWRRILT

-381 LCDERLF
+381 LCDDRLF

-408 LRAAGQ
+408 LRAAGG

-435 QVPIARGDRYA
+435 RVPIARGERYA

-453 YAQLRDCRIVEL
+453 YAQLRGCRLVEL
-465 GSADG
+465 GSEQGD
-470 NRELFRD
+470 RSLFRD
-477 PEQPLPA
+477 PERPLPA
-484 EELGWLS
+484 EEAAWL
-491 AALAEPGEQVVP
+491 AGALADPGEQLVP
-503 ARFEPPGLP
+503 ARFDPPGLP

-527 EDDQADARIPSA
+527 EDDRADARIPSA

-547 TARTDGT
+547 TARTDGE
-554 VRARLYLNT
+554 VRARLYLNL
-563 ASPAVQDL
+563 SCPAVRDL
-571 LRAYRAGH
+571 LDAYRCGH
-579 TGSTTAAALLR
+579 TGSATAASLLR
-590 SIKVI
+590 SLKVI
-595 MAAAGA
+595 MAAAGP
-601 TGSAG
+601 TGSSG
-606 GDLGAALAG
+606 GDLTAALAG
-615 VGTAVAALTAPPAE
+615 VGTAVSALTAAVPA
-629 GLSAGLDRLL
+629 GPADIPDSPGALSGDA
-639 DDSRP
+639 
-644 DGGPQHGGPQNGGAR
+644 
-659 QEGPWHDGSQ
+659 
-669 HEQGEGA
+669 

>member
-1 MIVRLA
+1 
-7 DWGLMSEGQENL
+7 MSEEGHENL

-63 PQGAAGHRPRI
+63 PAGAHRAVI
-74 RVRADAAART
+74 RVSGDPVRRT
-84 LAIEDTGAG
+84 VAIEDTGAG

-114 REVTGNEELIGA
+114 RDLTGNEDLIGA

-134 FSVAEEVTV
+134 FSVADEVTV
-143 TTTSHRE
+143 TTTSHRAPE
-150 PALGHRYRSRGG
+150 LGHRYRSRGG
-162 EQYSVEPVPARP
+162 EQYSVDPVAPRP
-174 QPGTVVELTLRPEH
+174 RPGTVVELALKPEH

-194 DALREVLGRYCVLLS
+194 EVLRDVLARYCVLLG
-209 VPVHVGDDEQPV
+209 VPVHVGDDEHPV
-221 NGIRVP
+221 NAVPVP
-227 WREQVPPIAPGR
+227 WREDLPAGEQ
-239 LHAARMEFAAAF
+239 HAARMAFATAF

-257 LTVFPFEAAG
+257 LTAFPVEPTERTDAA
-267 GGAEAIGL
+267 GL

-280 GATYG
+280 GGTYG

-295 LRGMLLADDARDLL
+295 LRGMLLAEDARDLL

-338 HYRALQRALADAI
+338 HYRALQQTLADAI
-351 VDGLYET
+351 VNGLYET

-371 RHGQDLLGAA
+371 RHGQELLGAA
-381 LCDERLF
+381 LCDDRLF

-408 LRAAGQ
+408 LRAAGG

-435 QVPIARGDRYA
+435 RVPIARGDRYA

-465 GSADG
+465 GSESG

-477 PEQPLPA
+477 PQTPLPP
-484 EELGWLS
+484 EEAGWLA
-491 AALAEPGEQVVP
+491 AALADEGEQLVP
-503 ARFEPPGLP
+503 ARFDPPGLP

-547 TARTDGT
+547 TARTDGS

-563 ASPAVQDL
+563 DAPAVRDL

-579 TGSTTAAALLR
+579 TGAATAAGLLR
-590 SIKVI
+590 SVKVI
-595 MAAAGA
+595 MAAAA
-601 TGSAG
+601 SDARAG
-606 GDLGAALAG
+606 DDLTAALAG
-615 VGTAVAALTAPPAE
+615 IGTAVAALTAPADGMSVDVGTLFPQ
-629 GLSAGLDRLL
+629 D
-639 DDSRP
+639 
-644 DGGPQHGGPQNGGAR
+644 DGGEDER
-659 QEGPWHDGSQ
+659 
-669 HEQGEGA
+669 

>member
-1 MIVRLA
+1 
-7 DWGLMSEGQENL
+7 MSEGVPPEPTPVEEL

-27 GLVSVLATHLYSTPL
+27 GLVNVLATHLYSTPL

-55 HTRRRLED
+55 HTRRLLED
-63 PQGAAGHRPRI
+63 PEGDHRPLI
-74 RVRADAAART
+74 RVRADSARRT
-84 LAIEDTGAG
+84 VAIEDTGAG

-98 IHAYLAT
+98 IHSYLAT
-105 VGTGYTRLL
+105 VGTGYTRML
-114 REVTGNEELIGA
+114 RELTGNQELIGA

-134 FSVAEEVTV
+134 FSIADEVTV

-150 PALGHRYRSRGG
+150 PTLGHRYRSRGG
-162 EQYSVEPVPARP
+162 EQYRVEPAPARP
-174 QPGTVVELTLRPEH
+174 RPGTVVELALKAEH

-194 DALREVLGRYCVLLS
+194 DALREILGRYCVLLPI
-209 VPVHVGDDEQPV
+209 PVHVGDDERPV
-221 NGIRVP
+221 NSVEVP
-227 WREQVPPIAPGR
+227 WRQEALPSPASTRDRDASRRPSDGDR
-239 LHAARMEFAAAF
+239 YAARMRFAAAF

-257 LTVFPFEAAG
+257 LTAFPVHPVD
-267 GGAEAIGL
+267 GATDAIGL

-280 GATYG
+280 GGTYG

-295 LRGMLLADDARDLL
+295 LRGMLLAEDARELL
-309 PSWAGFIGGVVESNR
+309 PGWAGFIGGVVESNR

-338 HYRALQRALADAI
+338 HYRALRKALTDAI
-351 VDGLYET
+351 VEGLYET
-358 ARLHPAAWRRILA
+358 ARLRPAAWRRILA

-408 LRAAGQ
+408 LRAAGG

-435 QVPIARGDRYA
+435 RVPIARGDRYA

-453 YAQLRDCRIVEL
+453 YAQLRGCRLVEL
-465 GSADG
+465 GSEQG

-477 PEQPLPA
+477 PERPLPDGEA
-484 EELGWLS
+484 AWL
-491 AALAEPGEQVVP
+491 AGALADPGEQLVP
-503 ARFEPPGLP
+503 ARFDPPGLP

-547 TARTDGT
+547 TARTDGA
-554 VRARLYLNT
+554 VRARLYLNLDC
-563 ASPAVQDL
+563 PAVRDL
-571 LRAYRAGH
+571 LAAYRTGH
-579 TGSTTAAALLR
+579 TGSATAAGLLR
-590 SIKVI
+590 SLKVI
-595 MAAAGA
+595 MAAASSGP
-601 TGSAG
+601 AG
-606 GDLGAALAG
+606 GDLTAALAG
-615 VGTAVAALTAPPAE
+615 VGTAVSALTAAVP
-629 GLSAGLDRLL
+629 AGLPDVP
-639 DDSRP
+639 DSP
-644 DGGPQHGGPQNGGAR
+644 GAL
-659 QEGPWHDGSQ
+659 P
-669 HEQGEGA
+669 GEA

>member
-1 MIVRLA
+1 
-7 DWGLMSEGQENL
+7 MSEGQENL

-55 HTRRRLED
+55 HTRRCLED

-74 RVRADAAART
+74 RVRADAAGRT

-174 QPGTVVELTLRPEH
+174 QPGTVVELTLKPEH

-194 DALREVLGRYCVLLS
+194 GALREVLARYCVLLS
-209 VPVHVGDDEQPV
+209 IPVHVGDDEQPV
-221 NGIRVP
+221 NGIPVP
-227 WREQVPPIAPGR
+227 WREPIALIPSGR
-239 LHAARMEFAAAF
+239 QYAARMEFAAAF

-257 LTVFPFEAAG
+257 LTAFPFQSHG
-267 GGAEAIGL
+267 DGGADSTDAIGL

-280 GATYG
+280 GGTYG

-338 HYRALQRALADAI
+338 HYRALQQALAEAI
-351 VDGLYET
+351 IDGLYET
-358 ARLHPAAWRRILA
+358 ARLHPSAWRRILA

-477 PEQPLPA
+477 PERPLPA
-484 EELGWLS
+484 EELGWLA
-491 AALAEPGEQVVP
+491 AALADAGEQLVP

-554 VRARLYLNT
+554 VKARLYLNT

-601 TGSAG
+601 TGSSG

-615 VGTAVAALTAPPAE
+615 VGTAVAALTAPPLDA
-629 GLSAGLDRLL
+629 LSAGFDRLF
-639 DDSRP
+639 DD
-644 DGGPQHGGPQNGGAR
+644 GPQNEH
-659 QEGPWHDGSQ
+659 EGPQ
-669 HEQGEGA
+669 NEQGEGAR

>member
-1 MIVRLA
+1 
-7 DWGLMSEGQENL
+7 MSEGAPPQPTPAEEL

-27 GLVSVLATHLYSTPL
+27 GLVNVLATHLYSTPL

-55 HTRRRLED
+55 HTRRLLED
-63 PQGAAGHRPRI
+63 PEGEHRPLI
-74 RVRADAAART
+74 RVRADAARRT
-84 LAIEDTGAG
+84 VAIEDTGAG

-98 IHAYLAT
+98 IHSYLAT
-105 VGTGYTRLL
+105 VGTGYTRML
-114 REVTGNEELIGA
+114 RELTGNQELIGA

-134 FSVAEEVTV
+134 FSIADEVTV

-150 PALGHRYRSRGG
+150 PGLGHRYRSRGG
-162 EQYSVEPVPARP
+162 EQYRVEPVPARP
-174 QPGTVVELTLRPEH
+174 RPGTVVELAVKAEH
-188 AHLADE
+188 SHLADE
-194 DALREVLGRYCVLLS
+194 DTLREVLGRYCVLLPI
-209 VPVHVGDDEQPV
+209 PVYVGEDEQPV
-221 NGIRVP
+221 NSVEVP
-227 WREQVPPIAPGR
+227 WRQRVEGDQ
-239 LHAARMEFAAAF
+239 HAARMRFATAF

-257 LTVFPFEAAG
+257 LTAFPVHPAG
-267 GGAEAIGL
+267 DATDAIGL

-280 GATYG
+280 GGTYG

-309 PSWAGFIGGVVESNR
+309 PGWAGFIGGVVESSR

-338 HYRALQRALADAI
+338 HYRALQKALTDAI

-358 ARLHPAAWRRILA
+358 ARLRPAAWRRILT

-408 LRAAGQ
+408 LRAAGG

-435 QVPIARGDRYA
+435 RVPIARGDRYA

-453 YAQLRDCRIVEL
+453 YAQLRGCRLVEL
-465 GSADG
+465 GSEQG

-477 PEQPLPA
+477 PERPLPDGEA
-484 EELGWLS
+484 AWL
-491 AALAEPGEQVVP
+491 AGALADRGEQLVP
-503 ARFEPPGLP
+503 ARFDPPGLP

-547 TARTDGT
+547 TARTDGE
-554 VRARLYLNT
+554 VRARLYLNL
-563 ASPAVQDL
+563 ACPAVQDL
-571 LRAYRAGH
+571 LAAYRTGH
-579 TGSTTAAALLR
+579 TGSATAAGLLR
-590 SIKVI
+590 SLKVI
-595 MAAAGA
+595 MAAASSGPA
-601 TGSAG
+601 E
-606 GDLGAALAG
+606 GDLTAALTG
-615 VGTAVAALTAPPAE
+615 VGTAVSALTAAVP
-629 GLSAGLDRLL
+629 AGLPDVP
-639 DDSRP
+639 DSP
-644 DGGPQHGGPQNGGAR
+644 GAL
-659 QEGPWHDGSQ
+659 S
-669 HEQGEGA
+669 GEA

>member
-1 MIVRLA
+1 
-7 DWGLMSEGQENL
+7 MSDGAPPEPTPAEEL

-27 GLVSVLATHLYSTPL
+27 GLVNVLATHLYSTPL

-55 HTRRRLED
+55 HTRRLLED
-63 PQGAAGHRPRI
+63 PDGDHDPLI
-74 RVRADAAART
+74 RVRADAARRT
-84 LAIEDTGAG
+84 VAIEDTGAG

-98 IHAYLAT
+98 IHSYLAT
-105 VGTGYTRLL
+105 VGTGYTRML
-114 REVTGNEELIGA
+114 RELTGNQELIGA

-134 FSVAEEVTV
+134 FSVADEVTV

-150 PALGHRYRSRGG
+150 PRLGHRYRSRGG
-162 EQYSVEPVPARP
+162 EQYRVEPVPARP
-174 QPGTVVELTLRPEH
+174 RPGTVVELALKAEH
-188 AHLADE
+188 GHLADE
-194 DALREVLGRYCVLLS
+194 DVLRDVLGRYCVLLPI
-209 VPVHVGDDEQPV
+209 PVYVGEDDQPV
-221 NGIRVP
+221 NSVEVP
-227 WREQVPPIAPGR
+227 WRQAVEGDQY
-239 LHAARMEFAAAF
+239 AARMRFATAF

-257 LTVFPFEAAG
+257 LTAFPVLPVEAKAEGEGAVG
-267 GGAEAIGL
+267 GGTDAVGL

-280 GATYG
+280 GGTYG

-295 LRGMLLADDARDLL
+295 LRGMLLAEDARDLL
-309 PSWAGFIGGVVESNR
+309 PRWAGFIGGVVESNR

-338 HYRALQRALADAI
+338 HYHALRQALTDAI

-358 ARLHPAAWRRILA
+358 ARMRPAAWRRILT
-371 RHGQDLLGAA
+371 RHGNDLLGAA

-408 LRAAGQ
+408 LRAAGG

-435 QVPIARGDRYA
+435 RVPIARGDRYA

-453 YAQLRDCRIVEL
+453 YAQLRGCRVVEL
-465 GSADG
+465 GSEQGD
-470 NRELFRD
+470 RELFRD
-477 PEQPLPA
+477 PERPLPA
-484 EELGWLS
+484 HESAWL
-491 AALAEPGEQVVP
+491 AGALADPGEQLVP
-503 ARFEPPGLP
+503 ARFDPPGLP

-547 TARTDGT
+547 TARTDGG
-554 VRARLYLNT
+554 VRARLYLNL

-571 LRAYRAGH
+571 LAAYRAGH
-579 TGSTTAAALLR
+579 TGSATAAGLLR

-595 MAAAGA
+595 MAAASSGPA
-601 TGSAG
+601 E
-606 GDLGAALAG
+606 GDLTAALAG
-615 VGTAVAALTAPPAE
+615 IGTAVSALTAAVP
-629 GLSAGLDRLL
+629 AGLPEVP
-639 DDSRP
+639 DSP
-644 DGGPQHGGPQNGGAR
+644 GALS
-659 QEGPWHDGSQ
+659 EEP
-669 HEQGEGA
+669 

>member
-1 MIVRLA
+1 MS
-7 DWGLMSEGQENL
+7 DGLPPDPPMPAEDL

-27 GLVSVLATHLYSTPL
+27 GLVNVLATHLYSTPL

-55 HTRRRLED
+55 HTRRLLED
-63 PQGAAGHRPRI
+63 PDGGHRPLI
-74 RVRADAAART
+74 RVRADSGRRVVG
-84 LAIEDTGAG
+84 IEDTGAG

-105 VGTGYTRLL
+105 VGTGYTRML
-114 REVTGNEELIGA
+114 RDLTGNQELIGA

-134 FSVAEEVTV
+134 FSVADEVTV
-143 TTTSHRE
+143 TTTSHRD
-150 PALGHRYRSRGG
+150 PRLGHRYRSRGG
-162 EQYSVEPVPARP
+162 EQYSVERVPARP
-174 QPGTVVELTLRPEH
+174 APGTLVELSLKTEH

-194 DALREVLGRYCVLLS
+194 NALREVLGRYCVLLPI
-209 VPVHVGDDEQPV
+209 PVFVGDDERPV
-221 NGIRVP
+221 NAVPVP
-227 WREQVPPIAPGR
+227 WRQAVDGDP
-239 LHAARMEFAAAF
+239 HTARMRFATAF

-257 LTVFPFEAAG
+257 LTAFPVQPAEGGAG
-267 GGAEAIGL
+267 GGSDAVGL

-280 GATYG
+280 GGTYG

-295 LRGMLLADDARDLL
+295 LRGMLLAEDARDLL
-309 PSWAGFIGGVVESNR
+309 PSWAGFIGGVVESSR

-338 HYRALQRALADAI
+338 HYRALQQALADA
-351 VDGLYET
+351 VVEGLYET
-358 ARLHPAAWRRILA
+358 ARLRPAVWRRILA

-381 LCDERLF
+381 LCDDRLF

-408 LRAAGQ
+408 LRAAGG

-453 YAQLRDCRIVEL
+453 YAGLRDCRIVEL
-465 GSADG
+465 GSESG

-477 PEQPLPA
+477 PERPLPA
-484 EELGWLS
+484 EEAGWLS
-491 AALAEPGEQVVP
+491 GALTDPGEQLVP
-503 ARFEPPGLP
+503 ARFDPPGLP

-527 EDDQADARIPSA
+527 EDDRADARIPSA

-547 TARTDGT
+547 TARSDGE
-554 VRARLYLNT
+554 VKARLYLNL
-563 ASPAVQDL
+563 ACPAVQDL
-571 LRAYRAGH
+571 LAAYRGGH
-579 TGSTTAAALLR
+579 TGSATAAGLLR
-590 SIKVI
+590 SLKVI
-595 MAAAGA
+595 MAAA
-601 TGSAG
+601 SAG
-606 GDLGAALAG
+606 SSTGDLGGALAG
-615 VGTAVAALTAPPAE
+615 IGTAVSALTAAVP
-629 GLSAGLDRLL
+629 AGLPGVPDSPGSL
-639 DDSRP
+639 DGLGGA
-644 DGGPQHGGPQNGGAR
+644 GGP
-659 QEGPWHDGSQ
+659 GSPP
-669 HEQGEGA
+669 GRG

>member
-1 MIVRLA
+1 
-7 DWGLMSEGQENL
+7 MSEGLPLDPVPAEDL

-27 GLVSVLATHLYSTPL
+27 GLVNVLATHLYSTPL

-55 HTRRRLED
+55 HTRRLLED
-63 PQGAAGHRPRI
+63 PDGDHRPLI
-74 RVRADAAART
+74 RVRGDADRRT
-84 LAIEDTGAG
+84 VAIEDTGAG

-98 IHAYLAT
+98 IHSYLAT
-105 VGTGYTRLL
+105 VGTGYTRML
-114 REVTGNEELIGA
+114 RELTGNQELIGA

-134 FSVAEEVTV
+134 FSVADEVVV

-174 QPGTVVELTLRPEH
+174 VPGTVVELSLKAEH

-194 DALREVLGRYCVLLS
+194 HALREVLGRYCVLLPI
-209 VPVHVGDDEQPV
+209 PVYVGDDDQPV
-221 NGIRVP
+221 NAVPVP
-227 WREQVPPIAPGR
+227 WRQQTAGD
-239 LHAARMEFAAAF
+239 LHAARMRFASAF

-257 LTVFPFEAAG
+257 LTAFPVEPVEG
-267 GGAEAIGL
+267 GTDAIGL

-280 GATYG
+280 GGTYG

-295 LRGMLLADDARDLL
+295 LRGMLLSEDGRDLL
-309 PSWAGFIGGVVESNR
+309 PSWAGFIGGVVESSR
-324 LTPTASREDLQRDE
+324 LTPTASREDLQRDD
-338 HYRALQRALADAI
+338 HYRALQQTLTDAI

-381 LCDERLF
+381 LCDDRLF

-408 LRAAGQ
+408 LRAAGG
-414 GAVHVALGSG
+414 GAVHVALGGG

-453 YAQLRDCRIVEL
+453 YAGLRDCRIVEL
-465 GSADG
+465 GSESG

-477 PEQPLPA
+477 PERPLPA
-484 EELGWLS
+484 EEAGWL
-491 AALAEPGEQVVP
+491 AGALAEPGEQLVP
-503 ARFEPPGLP
+503 ARFDPPGLP

-547 TARTDGT
+547 TARTDGE
-554 VRARLYLNT
+554 VKARLYLNL
-563 ASPAVQDL
+563 ACPAVQDL
-571 LRAYRAGH
+571 LTAYRAGH
-579 TGSTTAAALLR
+579 TGSATAAGLLR
-590 SIKVI
+590 SLKVI
-595 MAAAGA
+595 MAAASA
-601 TGSAG
+601 GSAG
-606 GDLGAALAG
+606 GDLTAALAG
-615 VGTAVAALTAPPAE
+615 IGTAVSALTAAVPE
-629 GLSAGLDRLL
+629 GLPGVPDSLDGL
-639 DDSRP
+639 
-644 DGGPQHGGPQNGGAR
+644 GGPGGPEERSDGRTGGF
-659 QEGPWHDGSQ
+659 
-669 HEQGEGA
+669 

>member
-1 MIVRLA
+1 
-7 DWGLMSEGQENL
+7 MSEAEKL

-27 GLVSVLATHLYSTPL
+27 GLVGVLATHLYSTPL

-63 PQGAAGHRPRI
+63 PDTPYRPLI
-74 RVRADAAART
+74 RVTGDPAART
-84 LAIEDTGAG
+84 VAIEDTGAG

-105 VGTGYTRLL
+105 VGTGYTRML
-114 REVTGNEELIGA
+114 RELTGNQDLIGA

-134 FSVAEEVTV
+134 FSVADEVTV
-143 TTTSHRE
+143 TTASHRE
-150 PALGHRYRSRGG
+150 PHLAHRYRSRGG
-162 EQYSVEPVPARP
+162 EQYAVEAVDPRPA
-174 QPGTVVELTLRPEH
+174 PGTVVELRLKAEH
-188 AHLADE
+188 SHLADE
-194 DALREVLGRYCVLLS
+194 YALREVLARYCVLLPI
-209 VPVHVGDDEQPV
+209 PVYVGTDEKPV
-221 NGIRVP
+221 NDVRVP
-227 WREQVPPIAPGR
+227 WREDLPGPV
-239 LHAARMEFAAAF
+239 HAHRMRFATAFARS
-251 GRRFEP
+251 FEP
-257 LTVFPFEAAG
+257 LTAFPVTPAPAG
-267 GGAEAIGL
+267 EDGSDAVGL

-280 GATYG
+280 GGTYG
-285 SSDNRDLAVY
+285 STDNRDLAVY

-338 HYRALQRALADAI
+338 HYRALQRTLTDAI

-358 ARLHPAAWRRILA
+358 ARLHPNAWRRILA
-371 RHGQDLLGAA
+371 RHGQELLGAA
-381 LCDERLF
+381 LCDDRLF
-388 TLLADDVPVPTSQG
+388 SLLADDVPVPTSQG

-408 LRAAGQ
+408 LRAAGG

-453 YAQLRDCRIVEL
+453 YAQLRECRIVEL
-465 GSADG
+465 GSESG
-470 NRELFRD
+470 NRELFRE
-477 PEQPLPA
+477 PAAPLPA
-484 EELGWLS
+484 EESAWLA
-491 AALAEPGEQVVP
+491 AALADPGEQLVA
-503 ARFEPPGLP
+503 ARFDPPGLP

-554 VRARLYLNT
+554 VKARLYLNL
-563 ASPAVQDL
+563 ASPAVDGL
-571 LRAYRAGH
+571 LAAYRAGH
-579 TGSTTAAALLR
+579 TGAATAAGLLR
-590 SIKVI
+590 SLKVI
-595 MAAAGA
+595 MAAAA
-601 TGSAG
+601 GSG
-606 GDLGAALAG
+606 DGDLTAALAG
-615 VGTAVAALTAPPAE
+615 VSTAVAALTAAVPD
-629 GLSAGLDRLL
+629 GLSAV
-639 DDSRP
+639 P
-644 DGGPQHGGPQNGGAR
+644 DTLSADEQHG
-659 QEGPWHDGSQ
+659 E
-669 HEQGEGA
+669 

>member
-1 MIVRLA
+1 
-7 DWGLMSEGQENL
+7 MSEGAPPEPAPAEDL

-27 GLVSVLATHLYSTPL
+27 GLVNVLATHLYSTPL

-55 HTRRRLED
+55 HTRRLLED
-63 PQGAAGHRPRI
+63 PDGDHRPLI
-74 RVRADAAART
+74 RVRGDAARRT
-84 LAIEDTGAG
+84 VSIEDTGAG

-98 IHAYLAT
+98 IHSYLAT
-105 VGTGYTRLL
+105 VGTGYTRML
-114 REVTGNEELIGA
+114 RDLTGNQELIGA

-134 FSVAEEVTV
+134 FSVADEVAV

-150 PALGHRYRSRGG
+150 PHLGHRYRSRGG
-162 EQYSVEPVPARP
+162 EQYQVDPVAARP
-174 QPGTVVELTLRPEH
+174 RPGTVVELTLKAEH

-194 DALREVLGRYCVLLS
+194 DALRDVLGRYCVLLPI
-209 VPVHVGDDEQPV
+209 PVYVGDDEQPV
-221 NGIRVP
+221 NNVEVP
-227 WREQVPPIAPGR
+227 WRHSVPGDQ
-239 LHAARMEFAAAF
+239 HAARMRFATAF

-257 LTVFPFEAAG
+257 LTAFPVHPAESGTGGGTESGTG
-267 GGAEAIGL
+267 GGAEGGTDTIGL

-280 GATYG
+280 GGTYG

-295 LRGMLLADDARDLL
+295 LRGMLLAEDARDLL
-309 PSWAGFIGGVVESNR
+309 PSWAGFIGGVVESSR
-324 LTPTASREDLQRDE
+324 LTPTASREDLQRDD
-338 HYRALQRALADAI
+338 HYRALQRALTDAI

-358 ARLHPAAWRRILA
+358 ARLRPAAWRRILT

-408 LRAAGQ
+408 LRAAGG

-435 QVPIARGDRYA
+435 RVPIARGDRYA

-453 YAQLRDCRIVEL
+453 YAQLRGCRLVEL
-465 GSADG
+465 GSEHGD
-470 NRELFRD
+470 RELFRD
-477 PEQPLPA
+477 PERPLPA
-484 EELGWLS
+484 GEAAWL
-491 AALAEPGEQVVP
+491 AGALADEGEQLVP
-503 ARFEPPGLP
+503 ARFDPPGLP

-547 TARTDGT
+547 TARTDGE
-554 VRARLYLNT
+554 VRARLYLNL
-563 ASPAVQDL
+563 SCPAVLDL
-571 LRAYRAGH
+571 LAAYRAGH
-579 TGSTTAAALLR
+579 TGSATAAGLLR
-590 SIKVI
+590 SLKVI
-595 MAAAGA
+595 MAAASAGSTGA
-601 TGSAG
+601 SG
-606 GDLGAALAG
+606 GDLTAALSG
-615 VGTAVAALTAPPAE
+615 VGTAVSALTAAVP
-629 GLSAGLDRLL
+629 AGLPGVPDTL
-639 DDSRP
+639 DALP
-644 DGGPQHGGPQNGGAR
+644 DEA
-659 QEGPWHDGSQ
+659 
-669 HEQGEGA
+669 

>member
-1 MIVRLA
+1 
-7 DWGLMSEGQENL
+7 MSEGLPPESVPAEDL

-27 GLVSVLATHLYSTPL
+27 GLVNVLATHLYSTPL

-55 HTRRRLED
+55 HTRRLLED
-63 PQGAAGHRPRI
+63 PDGDHRPLI
-74 RVRADAAART
+74 RVRADGARRT
-84 LAIEDTGAG
+84 VAIEDTGAG

-105 VGTGYTRLL
+105 VGTGYTRML
-114 REVTGNEELIGA
+114 RELTGSQELIGA

-134 FSVAEEVTV
+134 FSVADEVTV

-150 PALGHRYRSRGG
+150 PGAGHRYRSRGG
-162 EQYSVEPVPARP
+162 EQYGVEPAAARP
-174 QPGTVVELTLRPEH
+174 GGGTVVELALKTEH

-194 DALREVLGRYCVLLS
+194 DALREVLGRYCVLLPI
-209 VPVHVGDDEQPV
+209 PVFVGDDEQPV
-221 NGIRVP
+221 NAVPVP
-227 WREQVPPIAPGR
+227 WRQALGGDPY
-239 LHAARMEFAAAF
+239 AARMRFAAAF

-257 LTVFPFEAAG
+257 LTAFPVAPVEGGAQG
-267 GGAEAIGL
+267 GGSDAVGL

-295 LRGMLLADDARDLL
+295 LRGMLLAEDARDLL

-338 HYRALQRALADAI
+338 HYRALQRQLADA
-351 VDGLYET
+351 VVEGLYET
-358 ARLHPAAWRRILA
+358 ARLRPAVWRRILA

-381 LCDERLF
+381 LCDDRLF

-408 LRAAGQ
+408 LRAAGT

-453 YAQLRDCRIVEL
+453 YAQLRGCRIVEL
-465 GSADG
+465 GSESG

-477 PEQPLPA
+477 PERPLPA
-484 EELGWLS
+484 QEYAWL
-491 AALAEPGEQVVP
+491 AGALADPGEQLVP
-503 ARFEPPGLP
+503 ARFDPPGLP

-539 ALRLARAF
+539 ALRLARSF
-547 TARTDGT
+547 TARTDGE
-554 VRARLYLNT
+554 VKARLYLNL
-563 ASPAVQDL
+563 SCPAVRDL
-571 LRAYRAGH
+571 LTAYRAGH
-579 TGSTTAAALLR
+579 TGSATAAGLLR
-590 SIKVI
+590 SIKVV
-595 MAAAGA
+595 MAAASAGA
-601 TGSAG
+601 SG
-606 GDLGAALAG
+606 GDLTTALAG
-615 VGTAVAALTAPPAE
+615 IGTAVSALTAAVP
-629 GLSAGLDRLL
+629 AGLDAVP
-639 DDSRP
+639 DSP
-644 DGGPQHGGPQNGGAR
+644 DGLDGLDEFKGP
-659 QEGPWHDGSQ
+659 DGS
-669 HEQGEGA
+669 GGRGAGA

>member
-1 MIVRLA
+1 
-7 DWGLMSEGQENL
+7 MSEGATTEPTPAENL

-27 GLVSVLATHLYSTPL
+27 GLVNVLASHLYSTPL

-55 HTRRRLED
+55 HTRRLLED
-63 PQGAAGHRPRI
+63 PDGEHRPLI
-74 RVRADAAART
+74 RVRADAARRT
-84 LAIEDTGAG
+84 VAIEDTGAG

-105 VGTGYTRLL
+105 VGTGYTRML
-114 REVTGNEELIGA
+114 RDLTGNQELIGA

-134 FSVAEEVTV
+134 FSVADEVTV

-150 PALGHRYRSRGG
+150 PQLGHRYRSRGG
-162 EQYSVEPVPARP
+162 EHYQVEPVPARP
-174 QPGTVVELTLRPEH
+174 QPGTVVELALKAEH

-194 DALREVLGRYCVLLS
+194 HALREVLGRYCVLLPI
-209 VPVHVGDDEQPV
+209 PVFVGEDEQPV
-221 NGIRVP
+221 NAVQVP
-227 WREQVPPIAPGR
+227 WRQQVAGDR
-239 LHAARMEFAAAF
+239 HAARMRFATAF

-257 LTVFPFEAAG
+257 LTAFPVGPSE
-267 GGAEAIGL
+267 GATDAVGL

-280 GATYG
+280 GGTYG

-295 LRGMLLADDARDLL
+295 LRGMLLAEDARDLL
-309 PSWAGFIGGVVESNR
+309 PSWAGFIGGVIESNR
-324 LTPTASREDLQRDE
+324 LTPTASREDLQRDD
-338 HYRALQRALADAI
+338 HYRALQQVLTDAV

-358 ARLHPAAWRRILA
+358 ARLRPAAWRRILT

-402 DLTAGA
+402 DLTAGG
-408 LRAAGQ
+408 LRAAGG

-435 QVPIARGDRYA
+435 RVPIARGDRYA

-453 YAQLRDCRIVEL
+453 YAQLRGCRLVEL
-465 GSADG
+465 GSEQG

-477 PEQPLPA
+477 PERPLPP
-484 EELGWLS
+484 EESAWL
-491 AALAEPGEQVVP
+491 AGALADPGEQLVP
-503 ARFEPPGLP
+503 ARFDPPGLP

-527 EDDQADARIPSA
+527 EDDQAGTRIPSA

-547 TARTDGT
+547 TARTDGE
-554 VRARLYLNT
+554 VRARLYLNL
-563 ASPAVQDL
+563 ACPAVQDL
-571 LRAYRAGH
+571 LAAYRAGH
-579 TGSTTAAALLR
+579 TGSATAAGLLR
-590 SIKVI
+590 SLKVI
-595 MAAAGA
+595 MAAAS
-601 TGSAG
+601 TGPAE

-615 VGTAVAALTAPPAE
+615 VGTAVSALTAAVP
-629 GLSAGLDRLL
+629 AGLPDVP
-639 DDSRP
+639 DSPGDLR
-644 DGGPQHGGPQNGGAR
+644 
-659 QEGPWHDGSQ
+659 
-669 HEQGEGA
+669 EQA

>member
-1 MIVRLA
+1 MS
-7 DWGLMSEGQENL
+7 DGLPPVPAEDL

-27 GLVSVLATHLYSTPL
+27 GLVNVLATHLYSTPL

-55 HTRRRLED
+55 HTRRLLED
-63 PQGAAGHRPRI
+63 PDGDHRPLI
-74 RVRADAAART
+74 RVRADADRRT
-84 LAIEDTGAG
+84 VGIEDTGAG

-98 IHAYLAT
+98 IHAFLAT
-105 VGTGYTRLL
+105 VGTGYTRML
-114 REVTGNEELIGA
+114 RDLTGNQELIGA

-134 FSVAEEVTV
+134 FSVADEVTV

-150 PALGHRYRSRGG
+150 PLLGHRYRSRGG
-162 EQYSVEPVPARP
+162 EQYSVEQVPARP
-174 QPGTVVELTLRPEH
+174 TPGTLVELSLKTEH

-194 DALREVLGRYCVLLS
+194 HALREVLGRYCVLLPI
-209 VPVHVGDDEQPV
+209 PVFVGDDEQPV
-221 NGIRVP
+221 NAVPVP
-227 WREQVPPIAPGR
+227 WRQSVDGDQ
-239 LHAARMEFAAAF
+239 HAARMRFAGAF

-257 LTVFPFEAAG
+257 LTAFPVQPVEG
-267 GGAEAIGL
+267 GSDAVGL

-280 GATYG
+280 GGTYG

-295 LRGMLLADDARDLL
+295 LRGMLLAEDARDLL
-309 PSWAGFIGGVVESNR
+309 PGWAGFIGGVVESSR

-338 HYRALQRALADAI
+338 HYRALQQALTDA
-351 VDGLYET
+351 VVEGLYET
-358 ARLHPAAWRRILA
+358 ARLRPAVWRRILA

-381 LCDERLF
+381 LCDDRLF

-408 LRAAGQ
+408 LRAAGG

-453 YAQLRDCRIVEL
+453 YAGLRDCRIVEL
-465 GSADG
+465 GSESG

-477 PEQPLPA
+477 PERPLPA
-484 EELGWLS
+484 EEAAWL
-491 AALAEPGEQVVP
+491 AGALADPGEQLVP
-503 ARFEPPGLP
+503 ARFDPPGLP

-547 TARTDGT
+547 TARSGGE
-554 VRARLYLNT
+554 VKARLYLNL

-571 LRAYRAGH
+571 LTAYRGGH
-579 TGSTTAAALLR
+579 TGSATAAGLLR
-590 SIKVI
+590 SLKVI
-595 MAAAGA
+595 MAAASA
-601 TGSAG
+601 GSAT
-606 GDLGAALAG
+606 GDLGGALAG
-615 VGTAVAALTAPPAE
+615 IGTAVSALTAAVPACLPAVPDSPGSLG
-629 GLSAGLDRLL
+629 GLGE
-639 DDSRP
+639 P
-644 DGGPQHGGPQNGGAR
+644 GGPAGPGGS
-659 QEGPWHDGSQ
+659 HDRG
-669 HEQGEGA
+669 

>member
-1 MIVRLA
+1 MSQ
-7 DWGLMSEGQENL
+7 GLPPEPVPAEDL

-27 GLVSVLATHLYSTPL
+27 GLVNVLATHLYSTPL

-55 HTRRRLED
+55 HTRRLLED
-63 PQGAAGHRPRI
+63 PDGDHRPLI
-74 RVRADAAART
+74 RVRADADRRT
-84 LAIEDTGAG
+84 VAIEDTGAG

-105 VGTGYTRLL
+105 VGTGYTRML
-114 REVTGNEELIGA
+114 RELTGSQELIGA

-134 FSVAEEVTV
+134 FSVADEVVV

-150 PALGHRYRSRGG
+150 PRLGHRYRSRGG
-162 EQYSVEPVPARP
+162 EQYSVEPAAARP
-174 QPGTVVELTLRPEH
+174 GGGTVVELALKAEH

-194 DALREVLGRYCVLLS
+194 SALREVLGRYCVLLPI
-209 VPVHVGDDEQPV
+209 PVFVGDDEQPV
-221 NGIRVP
+221 NAVPVP
-227 WREQVPPIAPGR
+227 WRQQPRPSPTATPAGGAARRPSDGDE
-239 LHAARMEFAAAF
+239 HAARMRFAAAF

-257 LTVFPFEAAG
+257 LTAFPVRPVEG
-267 GGAEAIGL
+267 GSDAIGL

-280 GATYG
+280 GGSYA

-295 LRGMLLADDARDLL
+295 LRGMLLAEDARDLL

-338 HYRALQRALADAI
+338 HYRALQQSLTDAV

-358 ARLHPAAWRRILA
+358 ARLRPAVWRRILA

-381 LCDERLF
+381 LCDDRLF

-408 LRAAGQ
+408 LRAAGD
-414 GAVHVALGSG
+414 GAVHVALGG
-424 GGFEE
+424 NGGFEE

-453 YAQLRDCRIVEL
+453 YAQLRGCRIVEL
-465 GSADG
+465 GSESG

-477 PEQPLPA
+477 PERPLPA
-484 EELGWLS
+484 GEAAWL
-491 AALAEPGEQVVP
+491 AGALADPGEQLVP
-503 ARFEPPGLP
+503 ARFDPAGLP

-547 TARTDGT
+547 TARTDGE
-554 VRARLYLNT
+554 VRARLYLNL
-563 ASPAVQDL
+563 SCPAVQDL
-571 LRAYRAGH
+571 LTAYRDGH
-579 TGSTTAAALLR
+579 TGSATAAGLLR
-590 SIKVI
+590 SLKVI
-595 MAAAGA
+595 MAAA
-601 TGSAG
+601 SAGPSG
-606 GDLGAALAG
+606 GDLTGALAG
-615 VGTAVAALTAPPAE
+615 IGTAVSALTAAVP
-629 GLSAGLDRLL
+629 AGLPAVP
-639 DDSRP
+639 DSP
-644 DGGPQHGGPQNGGAR
+644 DGLDGLDGHGGPGGP
-659 QEGPWHDGSQ
+659 GG
-669 HEQGEGA
+669 GV

>member
-1 MIVRLA
+1 
-7 DWGLMSEGQENL
+7 MSEGVPTEPTPAEPAPTEDL

-27 GLVSVLATHLYSTPL
+27 GLVNVLATHLYSTPL

-55 HTRRRLED
+55 HTRRLLED
-63 PQGAAGHRPRI
+63 PDGDHRPRI
-74 RVRADAAART
+74 RVRADAVRRT
-84 LAIEDTGAG
+84 VAIEDTGAG

-105 VGTGYTRLL
+105 VGTGYTRML
-114 REVTGNEELIGA
+114 RELTGNQELIGA

-134 FSVAEEVTV
+134 FSVADEVTV

-150 PALGHRYRSRGG
+150 PQHGHRYRSRGG
-162 EQYSVEPVPARP
+162 EQYQVEPVPARP
-174 QPGTVVELTLRPEH
+174 EPGTVVELALKAEH

-194 DALREVLGRYCVLLS
+194 QALREVLGRYCVLLPI
-209 VPVHVGDDEQPV
+209 PVFVGEDTEPV
-221 NGIRVP
+221 NAVRVP
-227 WREQVPPIAPGR
+227 WRQQVPGDQ
-239 LHAARMEFAAAF
+239 HAARMAFATAF

-257 LTVFPFEAAG
+257 LTAFPVQPTQPARTQPVDDGSDGPGGDDNTAG
-267 GGAEAIGL
+267 TDAIGL

-280 GATYG
+280 GGTYG

-295 LRGMLLADDARDLL
+295 LRGMLLAEDARDLL
-309 PSWAGFIGGVVESNR
+309 PSWAGFIGGVIESNR

-338 HYRALQRALADAI
+338 HYRALQRALGDAI

-358 ARLHPAAWRRILA
+358 ARLRPAVWRRILT

-402 DLTAGA
+402 DLTAGG
-408 LRAAGQ
+408 LRAAGG

-429 MLYRAM
+429 MLYRVM
-435 QVPIARGDRYA
+435 RVPIARGDRYA

-453 YAQLRDCRIVEL
+453 YAQLRGCRLVEL
-465 GSADG
+465 GSEQG

-477 PEQPLPA
+477 PERPLPA
-484 EELGWLS
+484 EESAWLS
-491 AALAEPGEQVVP
+491 GALADEGEQLVP
-503 ARFEPPGLP
+503 ARFDPPGLP

-547 TARTDGT
+547 TARTDGR
-554 VRARLYLNT
+554 VKARLYLNLDC
-563 ASPAVQDL
+563 PAVRDL
-571 LRAYRAGH
+571 LAAYRTGH
-579 TGSTTAAALLR
+579 TGSATAAGLLR
-590 SIKVI
+590 SLKVI
-595 MAAAGA
+595 MAAAA
-601 TGSAG
+601 TGPAE

-615 VGTAVAALTAPPAE
+615 IGTAVSALTAAVPV
-629 GLSAGLDRLL
+629 GLPDVP
-639 DDSRP
+639 DSP
-644 DGGPQHGGPQNGGAR
+644 GALPGALPGDPSGDSSSGP
-659 QEGPWHDGSQ
+659 
-669 HEQGEGA
+669 GEA

>member
-1 MIVRLA
+1 MS
-7 DWGLMSEGQENL
+7 DGLPPASGAGGSGAEFPAPENSANL

-27 GLVSVLATHLYSTPL
+27 GLVGVLATHLYSTPL

-55 HTRRRLED
+55 HTRRKLED
-63 PQGAAGHRPRI
+63 PEGAYRPLI
-74 RVRADAAART
+74 RVRGDAAART
-84 LAIEDTGAG
+84 VAIEDNGAG

-105 VGTGYTRLL
+105 VGTGYTRML
-114 REVTGNEELIGA
+114 RELTGNQDLIGA

-143 TTTSHRE
+143 TTASHRE
-150 PALGHRYRSRGG
+150 PLAAHTYRSRGG
-162 EQYSVEPVPARP
+162 EQYSVEPAPARP
-174 QPGTVVELTLRPEH
+174 GPGTVVRLRLKAEH

-194 DALREVLGRYCVLLS
+194 QALREVLARYCVLLPI
-209 VPVHVGDDEQPV
+209 PVHVGDDEEPV
-221 NGIRVP
+221 NGVVVP
-227 WREQVPPIAPGR
+227 WRQDVPGSPH
-239 LHAARMEFAAAF
+239 LHRMRFATAFARS
-251 GRRFEP
+251 FEP
-257 LTVFPFEAAG
+257 LTAFPVTPVEGRTDAV
-267 GGAEAIGL
+267 GL

-280 GATYG
+280 GGTYG

-309 PSWAGFIGGVVESNR
+309 PSWAGFIGGVVESTR

-338 HYRALQRALADAI
+338 HYRALQQALADAI

-381 LCDERLF
+381 LCDDRLF

-402 DLTAGA
+402 ELTAGA
-408 LRAAGQ
+408 LRAAGS
-414 GAVHVALGSG
+414 GAVHVALGSD

-453 YAQLRDCRIVEL
+453 YARLRDCRIVEL
-465 GSADG
+465 GSESG
-470 NRELFRD
+470 NKELFRAPD
-477 PEQPLPA
+477 LPLPA
-484 EELGWLS
+484 EQHAWLA
-491 AALAEPGEQVVP
+491 AALTDDGEQLVP
-503 ARFEPPGLP
+503 ARFDPPGLP

-527 EDDQADARIPSA
+527 EDDRADARIPSA
-539 ALRLARAF
+539 ALQLARAF
-547 TARTDGT
+547 TARTDGA
-554 VRARLYLNT
+554 VKARLYLNL
-563 ASPAVQDL
+563 ASPAVRDL
-571 LRAYRAGH
+571 LAAYRDGH
-579 TGSTTAAALLR
+579 TGAATAAALLR
-590 SIKVI
+590 SLKVI
-595 MAAAGA
+595 MAAAA
-601 TGSAG
+601 GSAG

-615 VGTAVAALTAPPAE
+615 VSTAVAALTAAVPAH
-629 GLSAGLDRLL
+629 GLSAV
-639 DDSRP
+639 P
-644 DGGPQHGGPQNGGAR
+644 DTISADTADTADLPQGDEER
-659 QEGPWHDGSQ
+659 
-669 HEQGEGA
+669 

>member
-1 MIVRLA
+1 MS
-7 DWGLMSEGQENL
+7 DGLPPDPVPTEDL

-27 GLVSVLATHLYSTPL
+27 GLVNVLATHLYSTPL

-55 HTRRRLED
+55 HTRRLLED
-63 PQGAAGHRPRI
+63 PDGGHRPLI
-74 RVRADAAART
+74 RVRADAVRRT
-84 LAIEDTGAG
+84 VGIEDTGAG

-105 VGTGYTRLL
+105 VGTGYTRML
-114 REVTGNEELIGA
+114 RELTGNQELIGA

-134 FSVAEEVTV
+134 FSVADEVTV

-150 PALGHRYRSRGG
+150 PLLGHRYRSFGG
-162 EQYSVEPVPARP
+162 EQYSVERVPARP
-174 QPGTVVELTLRPEH
+174 APGTLVELALKTEH

-194 DALREVLGRYCVLLS
+194 NALREVLGRYCVLLPI
-209 VPVHVGDDEQPV
+209 PVYVGDDEQPV
-221 NGIRVP
+221 NAVPVP
-227 WREQVPPIAPGR
+227 WRQAVDGDPY
-239 LHAARMEFAAAF
+239 AARMRFAGAF

-257 LTVFPFEAAG
+257 LTAFPVQPVEG
-267 GGAEAIGL
+267 GSDAVGL

-280 GATYG
+280 GGTYG

-295 LRGMLLADDARDLL
+295 LRGMLLAEDARDLL
-309 PSWAGFIGGVVESNR
+309 PSWAGFIGGVVESSR

-338 HYRALQRALADAI
+338 HYRALQQALTDA
-351 VDGLYET
+351 VVEGLYET
-358 ARLHPAAWRRILA
+358 ARLRPAVWRRILA

-381 LCDERLF
+381 LCDDRLF

-408 LRAAGQ
+408 LRAAGG

-453 YAQLRDCRIVEL
+453 YAALRDCRIVEL
-465 GSADG
+465 GSENG

-477 PEQPLPA
+477 PERPLPA
-484 EELGWLS
+484 EETAWLTG
-491 AALAEPGEQVVP
+491 ALADPGEQLVP
-503 ARFEPPGLP
+503 ARFDPPGLP

-547 TARTDGT
+547 TARSGGE
-554 VRARLYLNT
+554 VRARLYLNL
-563 ASPAVQDL
+563 ACPAVQDL
-571 LRAYRAGH
+571 LTAYRGGH
-579 TGSTTAAALLR
+579 TGSATAAGLLR
-590 SIKVI
+590 SLKVI
-595 MAAAGA
+595 MAAASA
-601 TGSAG
+601 GSAGSAGSGSGG
-606 GDLGAALAG
+606 GDLGGALAG
-615 VGTAVAALTAPPAE
+615 IGTAVSALTAAVP
-629 GLSAGLDRLL
+629 AGLGTVP
-639 DDSRP
+639 DSP
-644 DGGPQHGGPQNGGAR
+644 GELGEPGGPGDPGGLRDRG
-659 QEGPWHDGSQ
+659 
-669 HEQGEGA
+669 